1 MKHIGTEKADLDNR
15 APPCSYRRALRIRTY
30 DYRRWVFEWPLSGEE
45 NKRCGDSANRLIHQH
60 ATSASK
66 VLPQAMPRAGT
77 GDIAEVTL
85 TTNAPTKTAGHK

>member
-1 MKHIGTEKADLDNR
+1 MEKAGLDNQSSR
-15 APPCSYRRALRIRTY
+15 AVYRRALRIRPTI
-30 DYRRWVFEWPLSGEE
+30 RGWLFEWPLSGEE

-66 VLPQAMPRAGT
+66 ILPQAMPRAGT
-77 GDIAEVTL
+77 GDIGEVTL